1 MLAAAAQAP
10 RRINNM
16 EFFTEFGYVGI
27 FLASFLS
34 ATILPLSSEIVLV
47 VLLLSD
53 LNPVALVSI
62 ATFGNVLGAFT
73 NYAIGYWGSVILVRK
88 VSRISEEE
96 FARAEQRFRKYGIVS
111 LFFAWVPIIGDPL
124 TVVAGVLK
132 INLFL
137 FFAFVA
143 SGKLVRYVIIS
154 YIVLVGQTG

>member
-1 MLAAAAQAP
+1 
-10 RRINNM
+10 M
-16 EFFTEFGYVGI
+16 EFFSEFGYIGI

-34 ATILPLSSEIVLV
+34 ATILPLSSEIVLG
-47 VLLLSD
+47 VLLLTD
-53 LNPVALVSI
+53 LDPVMLVGI

-96 FARAEQRFRKYGIVS
+96 FARAEQRFKKYGIFS

-143 SGKLVRYVIIS
+143 SGKLIRYIIIS
-154 YIVLVGQTG
+154 YIILA